1 MFIVISFTVICEI
14 SNIVNIKKLL
24 AISVIGFLLSIFSIM
39 YTSMLY
45 LSNSNSGDSI
55 STLIPTKDVV
65 KQKFNSLLL
74 NHKNKK
80 LIVTEMEN
88 RYEYNKIL
96 QAVITK
102 KIEDSKVYYRD
113 AILLW
118 FVVAIFFSIMG
129 IQLDRIRRN
138 NKGDL

>member
-1 MFIVISFTVICEI
+1 
-14 SNIVNIKKLL
+14 
-24 AISVIGFLLSIFSIM
+24 
-39 YTSMLY
+39 MLY